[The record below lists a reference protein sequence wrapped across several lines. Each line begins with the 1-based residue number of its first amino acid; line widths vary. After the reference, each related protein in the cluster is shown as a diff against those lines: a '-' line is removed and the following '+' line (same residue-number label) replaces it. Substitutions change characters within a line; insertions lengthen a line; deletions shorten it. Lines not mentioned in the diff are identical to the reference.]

1 MRVTR
6 LSEAPA
12 YDAPNHHGWSALLLQ
27 GLDADDRRDFGVVL
41 SYFLP
46 GGGATKE
53 ASAME
58 KVYVVLE
65 GEICVTTGNGEA
77 VLGPLDS
84 CHVAAGEERT
94 VANRTNGLAAMMVIM
109 HDPEG
114 RPR

>member
-1 MRVTR
+1 MRVTL
-6 LSEAPA
+6 LSEAPP
-12 YDAPNHHGWSALLLQ
+12 YDAPNHHGWSALRLQ

-58 KVYVVLE
+58 KVYVALE
-65 GEICVTTGNGEA
+65 GEITVTTDDGEA

-94 VANRTNGLAAMMVIM
+94 VTNRTNGLATMMVIV
-109 HDPEG
+109 HDPERG
-114 RPR
+114 PR